1 MDIHQNQDHSTV
13 SCSDYDVG
21 QLPKNQALFMY
32 LSLQTKGLMPYM
44 VEESPGV
51 FRVGYIT
58 NH

>member
-1 MDIHQNQDHSTV
+1 MDIHQNYDHS
-13 SCSDYDVG
+13 SGSHSDYDVG

-51 FRVGYIT
+51 FRVGYVT
-58 NH
+58 SH